1 MKHSCENQ
9 DCKRRSGR
17 CWRGQS
23 IPGGRIGLFLM
34 YWVIFAMLCA
44 EESNS
49 DSMESLGWQR
59 NRKPLSLENRKT
71 GTGQTVR
78 KLLPRSEHEMMNK
91 AKKERNLGLGW
102 QNGYDTRGGENIEI
116 SYENVVLLAL
126 ICRTYRNISHILR
139 DCSLC
144 MEGLCRNAAGKTQ
157 SHRIEGTHWEVKNL
171 PINICIYWKVFS
183 CK

>member
-1 MKHSCENQ
+1 MLERTEHSRWKNWPI
-9 DCKRRSGR
+9 SHVL
-17 CWRGQS
+17 S
-23 IPGGRIGLFLM
+23 N
-34 YWVIFAMLCA
+34 LCYVMCQG
-44 EESNS
+44 SNN

-71 GTGQTVR
+71 GMGQTVR

-91 AKKERNLGLGW
+91 AKKERTLGLGW
-102 QNGYDTRGGENIEI
+102 QNGYDTRGGENIEV

-144 MEGLCRNAAGKTQ
+144 TEGLCKNAAGKTQ

-171 PINICIYWKVFS
+171 PINICICWKVFS